1 MSTLFKSERQ
11 HLRHICCSRGRQ
23 FSCKKSPLVI
33 CPRLS
38 LFVNTMTAVDKCSL
52 PNRHNLTQP
61 IHKELSQKLKTFS
74 QFFVHFP
81 NLGKILNIL
90 EKKMT
95 LIAYLFLRLRP
106 AKIVVRYMCKKSG
119 FRLPFQKEHGKLV
132 STLFK
137 FERQHLYHIYCS
149 TGRELSCKKSLL
161 VIWQSLRRFVNTISA
176 VEECSLPNR
185 DNLMEP
191 IHMELSQ
198 KLKTFS
204 WIFLAFLK
212 SRLNFELFQ
221 KKDDAPSL
229 FISEATAC
237 KKRG

>member
-1 MSTLFKSERQ
+1 M
-11 HLRHICCSRGRQ
+11 
-23 FSCKKSPLVI
+23 
-33 CPRLS
+33 
-38 LFVNTMTAVDKCSL
+38 
-52 PNRHNLTQP
+52 
-61 IHKELSQKLKTFS
+61 
-74 QFFVHFP
+74 
-81 NLGKILNIL
+81 

-95 LIAYLFLRLRP
+95 LIAYLFLTLRP
-106 AKIVVRYMCKKSG
+106 AKIVVSYMCKKSR

-137 FERQHLYHIYCS
+137 SERQHLRHIYCS
-149 TGRELSCKKSLL
+149 TGRQFSCNKSNLGICPRLS
-161 VIWQSLRRFVNTISA
+161 VFVNTMTA
-176 VEECSLPNR
+176 VDKCSLPNR
-185 DNLMEP
+185 DNLMQP

-204 WIFLAFLK
+204 WFCPAFWK